1 MEIPTSVVY
10 VGKGVVSIAKLDTAG
25 NQISAFRPLGN
36 VPAIGIKADVQKG
49 EHRESMSG
57 LNVKDAEWVTGTNV
71 NLSID
76 VDNFDKATYELMTS
90 GTLTAKTSV
99 TPVTGKVLPGAAT
112 VAIGDR
118 FDLGAMNVSAVVI
131 KDSTGTPKTLTAN
144 TNYKLD
150 AETGVI
156 VLIDVTTGGPFVGP
170 LKADYTPGAY
180 DEIKGMT
187 TTGGYYALLF
197 EGLNQATNKKEKR
210 TMGKVT
216 LPPASELPFISEES
230 AKATIEGA
238 VLKDKNGDWFTI
250 NLLP

>member
-10 VGKGVVSIAKLDTAG
+10 VGKGVVSIAALDTAG
-25 NQISAFRPLGN
+25 VQITPFRPMGN
-36 VPAIGIKADVQKG
+36 VPGIGLKADVQKG

-57 LNVKDAEWVTGTNV
+57 LNVKDAEWVTGVNV
-71 NLSID
+71 GLTLE
-76 VDNFDKATYELMTS
+76 VDNFDKAAYALYTS
-90 GTLTAKTSV
+90 GTLTTKSSV
-99 TPVTGKVLPGAAT
+99 TPVTGKTLPGGTNLA
-112 VAIGDR
+112 VGDR

-131 KDSTGTPKTLTAN
+131 KDSTGTPKTLTVN

-150 AETGVI
+150 ADTGVI
-156 VLIDVTTGGPFVGP
+156 TITELTTGGPFVGP
-170 LKADYTPGAY
+170 LKADYTPGIY

-187 TTGGYYALLF
+187 TTGGFYALLF

-210 TMGKVT
+210 LIGKVT
-216 LPPASELPFISEES
+216 LPPASELPFISEDA
-230 AKATIEGA
+230 AKATIEGT